1 MNEMADKRTSEI
13 LRAFNPVPTSLIR
26 VPELRVTITDP
37 HLCTKIFTEGWVELR
52 VQIAA
57 LLQDWQRRTSFDKR
71 LAKIK
76 SRPNDPNFCIET
88 NVRRNSW
95 RQSPTGI
102 IVQVTPVR
110 AGRLGLDETAS
121 LLFSAFHD
129 CVLPPVRESSFD
141 LSVKVAGR
149 MARLVFFGQD
159 GSFARSCEPPEHWK
173 TIFNIP
179 FIKSQS
185 AGDKNER

>member
-1 MNEMADKRTSEI
+1 MNEMPDKRMSEPI
-13 LRAFNPVPTSLIR
+13 RTFNPAPTSLIR
-26 VPELRVTITDP
+26 VPELHVTITESQ
-37 HLCTKIFTEGWVELR
+37 LYQKLFTEGWVKLR
-52 VQIAA
+52 GQIAT
-57 LLQDWQRRTSFDKR
+57 LLHDWQCRTCLDKR

-76 SRPNDPNFCIET
+76 LRLNDPNFYIE
-88 NVRRNSW
+88 NNLLRSSW

-102 IVQVTPVR
+102 ILQVTPIR
-110 AGRLGLDETAS
+110 AGLLGLDETAS

-159 GSFARSCEPPEHWK
+159 GSYARSCEPAEHWK

-179 FIKSQS
+179 FVKSQS
-185 AGDKNER
+185 AGE